1 MTSLSIFERTT
12 VVIHSVTTLNLYCAD
27 YVENKIQFN
36 SIIDKIMKYVCLLPL
51 NIGLFDHEFIVYL
64 DTGRPITNT
73 ALCIMI
79 RNYTC

>member
-36 SIIDKIMKYVCLLPL
+36 SIQFNSICRISGVCERAMSV
-51 NIGLFDHEFIVYL
+51 IKL
-64 DTGRPITNT
+64 DLISEN
-73 ALCIMI
+73 
-79 RNYTC
+79 